1 MMKKTF
7 KNFTL
12 YVTKKDDTI
21 ESIAKKFGCEVDDIY
36 RFNKMIRYHNIFP
49 GMPLHIAIPSEERV
63 LEIEKKD
70 TFAPIHAYDNIW
82 YYRSTLIAYLYS
94 PFSADIIKEQEKKN
108 LHALFSSLSNQS
120 SNKIQLESFISYLH
134 DSNYVLAQCIE
145 KNAISVL
152 KNEMERKKQKCLEYK
167 KYLLTLHSSNDW
179 SSIVEDL
186 LTVDMNWQ
194 TFILKY
200 ASKKAKEGETLFQ
213 QNMEKEITLY
223 QKISHFFDNEKKE

>member
-82 YYRSTLIAYLYS
+82 Y
-94 PFSADIIKEQEKKN
+94 
-108 LHALFSSLSNQS
+108 
-120 SNKIQLESFISYLH
+120 QL
-134 DSNYVLAQCIE
+134 
-145 KNAISVL
+145 
-152 KNEMERKKQKCLEYK
+152 
-167 KYLLTLHSSNDW
+167 
-179 SSIVEDL
+179 
-186 LTVDMNWQ
+186 
-194 TFILKY
+194 
-200 ASKKAKEGETLFQ
+200 
-213 QNMEKEITLY
+213 
-223 QKISHFFDNEKKE
+223 